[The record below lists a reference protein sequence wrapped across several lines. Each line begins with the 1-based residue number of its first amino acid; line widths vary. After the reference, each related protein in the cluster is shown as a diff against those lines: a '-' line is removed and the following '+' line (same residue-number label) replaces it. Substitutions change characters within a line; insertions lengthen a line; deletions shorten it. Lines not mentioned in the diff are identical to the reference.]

1 MDFCFTSLMSANIF
15 FLLQTLSY
23 RSIPRVHEN
32 NKVYVLR
39 SCWLIVCTRDSSKL
53 FCHIHFLYWGHN
65 VESRTT
71 KKPDG
76 SVVNM
81 SFIYT
86 VKMFLVACRMKLALP
101 VILTNHSLS
110 AQFNERMSHVVICFG
125 TVPNNVNGI
134 LSDQHVIKAIQP
146 DTGSSCA
153 SIKFFY
159 WQIDRIRTEDV
170 YRTSLFPLRQREI
183 RAAPKNLETFNYFL
197 RLTHTCAVFYT
208 SCTYVF
214 RVSCIPIG
222 HTAMWIALSH
232 RFYTVQRRCKKF
244 PCAMLRSRSIPCN
257 QFHTAFPLNFI
268 ERFPMFFSIL
278 FTRGYVTRLCQ
289 KKGLQKRYG
298 STTRRVTSTDEERPS
313 VLLEASREITFFSSS
328 RSYPTVTSCM
338 WEKKR
343 SIKETDLIKNL
354 EDRLKFLRCVN
365 DYGWRLDQVIHREI
379 LTSIRKGD

>member
-1 MDFCFTSLMSANIF
+1 
-15 FLLQTLSY
+15 
-23 RSIPRVHEN
+23 
-32 NKVYVLR
+32 
-39 SCWLIVCTRDSSKL
+39 
-53 FCHIHFLYWGHN
+53 
-65 VESRTT
+65 
-71 KKPDG
+71 
-76 SVVNM
+76 
-81 SFIYT
+81 
-86 VKMFLVACRMKLALP
+86 
-101 VILTNHSLS
+101 
-110 AQFNERMSHVVICFG
+110 MSHVVICFG